1 MTYYL
6 TREQFDKIWNPP
18 KNPPDCHW
26 TSGRINWWNIYMESK
41 WNITYDEVEAG
52 REPDHLEPGYWGMLE
67 GEEKYINWFL
77 LQL

>member
-18 KNPPDCHW
+18 QNPPDCSW
-26 TSGRINWWNIYMESK
+26 RINWWAEHMESK
-41 WNITYDEVEAG
+41 WNITYDEVKGG
-52 REPDHLEPGYWGMLE
+52 RDSDYREPGYWGMLE